1 MSLIKTIIDDDNQ
14 KYEIAKEIALQ
25 AGVLKKCEF
34 HEYISFI
41 GTEDITKAYMLAKH
55 QFKYGEHVSL
65 FKSSIELTDKIK
77 EVVGSEFEDRCV
89 RCAQIAEEN

>member
-14 KYEIAKEIALQ
+14 KYKIAEEIALQ

-34 HEYISFI
+34 HEYISFV
-41 GTEDITKAYMLAKH
+41 GTEDITKAYMLANN
-55 QFKYGEHVSL
+55 QYTNGEHIKL
-65 FKSSIELTDKIK
+65 FKTRVELTDKIK
-77 EVVGSEFEDRCV
+77 EVVGGEFENRCV